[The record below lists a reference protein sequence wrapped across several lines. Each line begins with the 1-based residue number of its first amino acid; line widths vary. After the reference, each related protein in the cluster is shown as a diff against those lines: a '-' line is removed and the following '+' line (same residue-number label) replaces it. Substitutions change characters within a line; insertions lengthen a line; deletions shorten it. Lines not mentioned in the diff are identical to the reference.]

1 VLAACALGAVVQAP
15 PAEAHAS
22 LLASSPAELDILT
35 APPGQ
40 VMLVFDEDVEPELS
54 AVLVTGPSGTP
65 LQVGALGHGR
75 FGKSY
80 LTADLSGPAPAGDYT
95 VTWRVL
101 SPDDGHTTGGG
112 FSYRTTIA
120 GTAKPGARVIDPA
133 ATPGTRAVVGAI
145 YGTARWTAFLGFAL
159 LAGGGY
165 FLVAC
170 GPIGA
175 TRRALRL
182 IGAGGIALLVSTAL
196 ALLTYG
202 PQAEGSSL
210 SGIVDRQLL
219 TTTLSTHTGHL
230 LLLRLGLLGGL
241 AGVAVVVARSS
252 RRGRHVTLPQGRRS
266 LVLAT
271 AAALA
276 TTWSFAS
283 HSASSAHPLP
293 LMALDV
299 AHLVACAVWLG
310 GLVALG
316 AAVLPDTGSGLSRL
330 AARRFSSTAAVC
342 VAVLVVS
349 GSVQAWQRV
358 GSPAA
363 LLDNEYA
370 LLLLGKLGLVWLT
383 LLLAGV
389 ARFRVLRLP
398 AFDVS
403 ALRRVVIMEAGL
415 AVAVLTV
422 TSVLVTTEP
431 ARTAHAERLAA
442 QRREVPAQVRP
453 AALVTQ
459 PLSGQAAYDGGGGAS
474 SRGVVEMSVV
484 SPHVGPSEV
493 HITIVD
499 AAGRAR
505 PVTELVVAL
514 KPPAG
519 PQQAVT
525 VQRLSTGHF
534 VSSGA
539 RFSAPGA
546 WRLGVALRLP
556 SGAGALVTFGVEVS

>member
-1 VLAACALGAVVQAP
+1 LI
-15 PAEAHAS
+15 
-22 LLASSPAELDILT
+22 ASSPAELDILT
-35 APPGQ
+35 TPPTG

-54 AVLVTGPSGTP
+54 AVLVTGPSGSP
-65 LQVGALGHGR
+65 LQVGALSHGR
-75 FGKSY
+75 FGKCY

-112 FSYRTTIA
+112 FSYRITSA
-120 GTAKPGARVIDPA
+120 GTTRPA
-133 ATPGTRAVVGAI
+133 AAVVAPAAAPGSSAVVGAV
-145 YGTARWTAFLGFAL
+145 YGAARWTAFLGFAL
-159 LAGGGY
+159 LVGGAY

-175 TRRALRL
+175 ARRVLRL
-182 IGAGGIALLVSTAL
+182 TAAGAVALLVSTTVV
-196 ALLTYG
+196 LLTYG
-202 PQAEGSSL
+202 PQAEGSPL
-210 SGIVDRQLL
+210 SGALL
-219 TTTLSTHTGHL
+219 ATTLGTRTGHL

-241 AGVAVVVARSS
+241 AGAAVVVARSA
-252 RRGRHVTLPQGRRS
+252 RRGRAVGLPPGRRS
-266 LVLAT
+266 LVLAA

-293 LMALDV
+293 LVALDV

-316 AAVLPDTGSGLSRL
+316 AVLLGDRDSGLSRP
-330 AARRFSSTAAVC
+330 AARRFSSTAAAC
-342 VAVLVVS
+342 VAVLVLS

-358 GSPAA
+358 GTPAA

-370 LLLLGKLGLVWLT
+370 VLLLGKLGLVWLT
-383 LLLAGV
+383 LLLAGA

-398 AFDVS
+398 VLDLA
-403 ALRRVVIMEAGL
+403 ALRRVVVVEAGL
-415 AVAVLTV
+415 AVGVLTV

-431 ARTAHAERLAA
+431 AGAAHAERVAA
-442 QRREVPAQVRP
+442 QRREAPARVRP

-459 PLSGQAAYDGGGGAS
+459 PLSGQAAYDGGRGIS
-474 SRGVVEMSVV
+474 SQGVVEMSVT
-484 SPHVGPSEV
+484 SPRVGPSEV
-493 HITIVD
+493 HITVVD

-519 PQQAVT
+519 PQQAVG
-525 VQRLSTGHF
+525 VQQLSTGHF